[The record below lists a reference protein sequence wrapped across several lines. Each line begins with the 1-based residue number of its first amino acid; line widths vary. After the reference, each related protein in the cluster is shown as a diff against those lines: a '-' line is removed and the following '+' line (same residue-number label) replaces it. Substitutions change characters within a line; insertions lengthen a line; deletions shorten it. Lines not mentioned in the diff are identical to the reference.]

1 MLFNSVS
8 ARSVSARLCVMVLT
22 FCLGVPLAVAQPS
35 ASTITSPEIRLA
47 DNVFVVPDKYAKTVT
62 GWVVIRAG
70 CADEAETCQ
79 GVAHYLEHLLF
90 INRDADH
97 KSKVA
102 LFPSGNGNG
111 WTSHTGTGY
120 IQSFPVQAATK
131 AASLDKLVAYLAGLL
146 QDVRA
151 DEKQADRERNI
162 VLQEHLSRVGNSVQ
176 ARFSQKRTALLL
188 PNDPLGKSV
197 GGDPETIKGFNIPRA
212 QEFQKTWYAVN
223 NAAFVFSGPLEAD
236 EIKPLVEKYIAPL
249 SARPVPPRPWHKA
262 ASPPAAR
269 QTLAES
275 DKDVKQPV
283 VTYDKIVT
291 YTEPDTE
298 IEQLTLNAARSV
310 VGSFFASRLAGSPLN
325 QMIDRSELIATGGFS
340 IQKLRPGMLRI
351 SFTGSPVAGVTPQR
365 LSDAV
370 RRYLDTVKPDLI
382 SAEYL
387 QRLKKRSAVGRDLLA
402 EEPSRYASSLVNWL
416 SGPFDYAQWRD
427 RAEIDK
433 RLDIRHVN
441 TILKTLAKP
450 GREVLGLL
458 SPADEKSASKP

>member
-1 MLFNSVS
+1 MMLSKSRQAKIGALLV
-8 ARSVSARLCVMVLT
+8 A
-22 FCLGVPLAVAQPS
+22 LGLSLAPAVAQTPAAPS
-35 ASTITSPEIRLA
+35 SGPEIRLA

-102 LFPSGNGNG
+102 LFPAGNGNG

-151 DEKQADRERNI
+151 DEAQASRERNI
-162 VLQEHLSRVGNSVQ
+162 VLQEHLSRVGNSAQ
-176 ARFSQKRTALLL
+176 ARFGQKRTELLL
-188 PNDPLGKSV
+188 PGDPLGKSV
-197 GGDPETIKGFNIPRA
+197 GGDPDTIKAFDIPRA
-212 QEFQKTWYAVN
+212 TQFQKTWYAVN
-223 NAAFVFSGPLEAD
+223 NAAFVFAGPLDSD
-236 EIKPLVEKYIAPL
+236 EIKPLVEKYITPL
-249 SARPVPPRPWHKA
+249 TARPVPQRPWHKA
-262 ASPPAAR
+262 ASPPATR
-269 QTLAES
+269 QTLNES

-283 VTYDKIVT
+283 VTYDKVVS
-291 YTEPDTE
+291 YTEPETE

-325 QMIDRSELIATGGFS
+325 QMIDRNELIATGGFS
-340 IQKLRPGMLRI
+340 LQKLRPGMMRI
-351 SFTGSPVAGVTPQR
+351 SFSGSPTAGVTPQR
-365 LSDAV
+365 LSEAV

-382 SAEYL
+382 SPEYL
-387 QRLKKRSAVGRDLLA
+387 ARLKKRSAVGRALLA
-402 EEPSRYASSLVNWL
+402 EEPSRYASSLVSWL
-416 SGPFDYAQWRD
+416 TSPYDYAQWRD
-427 RAEIDK
+427 RADIDT
-433 RLDIRHVN
+433 RLDIQHVN
-441 TILKTLAKP
+441 QILKAVAKP
-450 GREVLGLL
+450 GRDVVGLL
-458 SPADEKSASKP
+458 SPANDKTASKP